1 MIVLILKYIQ
11 IGMKTIKADDIVQE
25 KDNEKLRKRNED
37 LAKKVDEQDR
47 RIECLEQFLKYLKE

>member
-1 MIVLILKYIQ
+1 MKYIQ